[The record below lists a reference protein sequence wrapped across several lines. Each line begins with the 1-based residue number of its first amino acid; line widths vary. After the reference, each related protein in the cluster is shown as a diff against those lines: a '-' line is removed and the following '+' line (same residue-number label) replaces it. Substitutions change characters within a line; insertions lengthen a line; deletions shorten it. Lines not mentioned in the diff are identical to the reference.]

1 MPISSQLGVKKE
13 VTYGTAVTVDRFA
26 EFLSESM
33 QLETGRAESKAL
45 RTGQRVQRSDRF
57 IPYITGVSG
66 SVELEPLSK
75 GFGFWLEHMLG
86 QVATTGPVDGAYTH
100 TASIATLCGKS
111 FTMQANRPFGACG
124 DTNQAFTW
132 EGLKISKWELALD
145 AEGLL
150 TFSADL
156 VGEDESTATA
166 LATASYPAGAEVFS
180 WVGGLVTIGGT
191 ATDVKSWKVSCD
203 NKLDDGRLF
212 LRENTRRKEPV
223 ESDYREITAELTL
236 DFENLTHYNRFKSA
250 TAAGTLAAVELQATA
265 ATLIGASTY
274 PRIKATI
281 PAARFDEV
289 GVNIGGTDV
298 LEQTVKCVGLFDGTN
313 SPISVE
319 YTTADTTP

>member
-156 VGEDESTATA
+156 VGED
-166 LATASYPAGAEVFS
+166 
-180 WVGGLVTIGGT
+180 
-191 ATDVKSWKVSCD
+191 
-203 NKLDDGRLF
+203 
-212 LRENTRRKEPV
+212 
-223 ESDYREITAELTL
+223 
-236 DFENLTHYNRFKSA
+236 
-250 TAAGTLAAVELQATA
+250 
-265 ATLIGASTY
+265 
-274 PRIKATI
+274 
-281 PAARFDEV
+281 
-289 GVNIGGTDV
+289 
-298 LEQTVKCVGLFDGTN
+298 
-313 SPISVE
+313 
-319 YTTADTTP
+319 